1 MLPQITGQIHADFE
15 KGKFRR
21 LNYPLIFNSDKKAI
35 DRMNAELAKPL
46 KSRDEMIK
54 SLKADLEVDPIDES
68 GILSLTLSF
77 HSL

>member
-15 KGKFRR
+15 KGNFCRPN
-21 LNYPLIFNSDKKAI
+21 LSLIFNSDKKAI

-68 GILSLTLSF
+68 GILSQTS
-77 HSL
+77 